1 MTVRL
6 WKQYADEIAALVRG
20 GQLRPG
26 DRLPSVREA
35 RARRGISASTVFQAY
50 QALERD
56 GLVHARPQSGYYVSA
71 PPSRRATALAPSAPQ
86 DAAREVQVSELVFD
100 VLRQL
105 RAGGLAPLGSAF
117 PGPDLFPLAKLARA
131 GAKGLGRLDP
141 AAIVEHL
148 SPGHPRL
155 REQIALRYRLDGV
168 HVAPEEIVV
177 TNGALEALSASLQA
191 VTRPGDTVAIE
202 APAFYAALQ
211 AIERLGLKAREV
223 RTDPERGIDLDA
235 LAQALAQE
243 RIAACW
249 LMPTFQNP
257 LGALMPEAD
266 RRALYELLEAH
277 DVALVEDD
285 VYAELYFG
293 AERPRPLKAHDVSG
307 RVLHCGSFS
316 KCLAPG
322 YRVGWVAA
330 GRHAQAVQR
339 HTLMTT
345 LSASLPAQ
353 TALIHYLEEGGYDRH
368 LRRLRHALHARMAA
382 AQETIA
388 ASFPPGTR
396 WSQPRGGYFVWVE
409 LPAPLEA
416 MALQSA
422 AREAGIGLAPGQL
435 FSPDRRHARAV
446 RLNCG
451 HAPALVLPALRTLGA
466 LAHRLLP
473 EPA

>member
-1 MTVRL
+1 MTL
-6 WKQYADEIAALVRG
+6 WRQYAEELAALIRG
-20 GQLRPG
+20 GQLRAG

-71 PPSRRATALAPSAPQ
+71 PPAPRRDALAASTPQ
-86 DAAREVQVSELVFD
+86 DAAREVHISELVFD
-100 VLRQL
+100 VLGQVR
-105 RAGGLAPLGSAF
+105 RGGLAPLGSAF

-131 GAKGLGRLDP
+131 GGKGLGRLDP
-141 AAIVEHL
+141 ASIVEHL

-168 HVAPEEIVV
+168 HLAPEEIVV
-177 TNGALEALSASLQA
+177 TNGALEALGAALQA
-191 VTRPGDTVAIE
+191 VTRPGDTVVVE
-202 APAFYAALQ
+202 SPTFYAALQ

-223 RTDPERGIDLDA
+223 RTDPVRGIDLEA
-235 LAQALAQE
+235 LAQVLAHE
-243 RIAACW
+243 RVAACW

-257 LGALMPEAD
+257 LGALMPEAG
-266 RRALYELLEAH
+266 RRALYALLQAH

-285 VYAELYFG
+285 VYAELHF
-293 AERPRPLKAHDVSG
+293 ESQRPRPVKAHDVDG

-330 GRHAQAVQR
+330 GRHAEAVQR
-339 HTLMTT
+339 LTLMTT

-353 TALIHYLEEGGYDRH
+353 TALIHYLEDGGYERH

-382 AQETIA
+382 ALETIDA
-388 ASFPPGTR
+388 AFPPGTR
-396 WSQPRGGYFVWVE
+396 RSTPRGGYFVWLE
-409 LPAPLEA
+409 LPAPLDA
-416 MALQSA
+416 MALQPL
-422 AREAGIGLAPGQL
+422 ARAAGIGIAPGAL
-435 FSPDRRHARAV
+435 FSPDHRFTRGL

-451 HAPALVLPALRTLGA
+451 HPPAVVLPALRTLGA
-466 LAHRLLP
+466 LARRLL
-473 EPA
+473 EEAA